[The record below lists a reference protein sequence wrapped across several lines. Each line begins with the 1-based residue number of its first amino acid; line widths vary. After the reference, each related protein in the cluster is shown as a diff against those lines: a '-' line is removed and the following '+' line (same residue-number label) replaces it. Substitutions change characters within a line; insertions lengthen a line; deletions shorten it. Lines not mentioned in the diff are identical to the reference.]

1 VRERLF
7 YEEMWPQLWSVSS
20 PILVLINDLLIQAV
34 VKLTGGG
41 TDLLKQEEAQPG

>member
-41 TDLLKQEEAQPG
+41 TAGAA